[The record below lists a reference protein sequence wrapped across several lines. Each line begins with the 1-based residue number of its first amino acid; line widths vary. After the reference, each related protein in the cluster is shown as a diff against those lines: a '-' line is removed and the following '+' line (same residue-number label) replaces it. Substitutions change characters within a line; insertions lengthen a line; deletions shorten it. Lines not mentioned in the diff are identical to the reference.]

1 MHGHADSMGEGEAG
15 AAIEMGACLDEAQQ
29 LSPQKQ
35 EKNVDLTTTCLHAV
49 HVEDGIEQ
57 VTVTGSW
64 YRLLTKDEI
73 GQVYAIPG
81 NRQCADCKRSALGPD
96 GKEAVPSWASTNLC
110 VTLSPQAAGVH
121 RAMGAHVS
129 KVLSL
134 TLDHW
139 AKEQFEHM
147 LEGGNDKVNRLL
159 EQQTA
164 AAKYKPD
171 LHPDACEGGG
181 GYQLSHTFAASMR
194 HMLSRKVAIV
204 PLFRLQRGQNVQ

>member
-73 GQVYAIPG
+73 GQVYAVSPIWHMCRDVLRPHTLVAE
-81 NRQCADCKRSALGPD
+81 NSYISMQPRSQETGSA
-96 GKEAVPSWASTNLC
+96 
-110 VTLSPQAAGVH
+110 QI
-121 RAMGAHVS
+121 
-129 KVLSL
+129 
-134 TLDHW
+134 
-139 AKEQFEHM
+139 AKE
-147 LEGGNDKVNRLL
+147 
-159 EQQTA
+159 
-164 AAKYKPD
+164 
-171 LHPDACEGGG
+171 
-181 GYQLSHTFAASMR
+181 
-194 HMLSRKVAIV
+194 V
-204 PLFRLQRGQNVQ
+204 PWGLMERFSSTPP